1 MSMKSINTPALVAA
15 HKALAAEIK
24 SRADL
29 SPNTYSVDDTLTL
42 DLKGTIVVN
51 PEEKYTPTIS
61 IPLKV
66 TLALFVRYS
75 GITGA
80 VALNA
85 LEKAM
90 SEALDLG
97 DKAEE
102 NVRELADIAQAEKKV
117 KKMIGELPKATRSGK
132 TLIKVECNG
141 IVKDAT

>member
-1 MSMKSINTPALVAA
+1 MSMKSINTAALVAA
-15 HKALAAEIK
+15 QKAIATELK
-24 SRADL
+24 SRADME
-29 SPNTYSVDDTLTL
+29 PDTYIVTDTLTL
-42 DLKGTIVVN
+42 DLKGSIVVN

-80 VALNA
+80 AALSA

-90 SEALDLG
+90 AEALTLG

-102 NVRELADIAQAEKKV
+102 SVRELADIAQAEKKV
-117 KKMIGELPKATRSGK
+117 KAMLGELPKDTRKGK
-132 TLIKVECNG
+132 TIVKVECRG
-141 IVKDAT
+141 TAKDAT

>member
-15 HKALAAEIK
+15 HKALATEIK
-24 SRADL
+24 SRADME
-29 SPNTYSVDDTLTL
+29 PDTYIVADTLTL
-42 DLKGTIVVN
+42 DLKGSIVVN

-80 VALNA
+80 AALNA

-90 SEALDLG
+90 KEALTLG

-102 NVRELADIAQAEKKV
+102 SVREIADITQAEKKI
-117 KKMIGELPKATRSGK
+117 KKMLAELPKETRKGK
-132 TLIKVECNG
+132 TLIEVECQG
-141 IVKDAT
+141 TAKDAT